1 MEGWLIFIGIIIVI
15 AFFGWLFEIRSK
27 AKKYDELKPRL
38 DKLDNYKHEL
48 EVKNAELVK
57 RQTEWEKKVEFEK
70 AEWEKKVEFD
80 RRTIEILAKEKSSGF
95 PWLAN
100 AFADFYYLQ
109 KLKEADYLE
118 HKSHPAPVS
127 AEKVRNITRERR
139 IIEEKLRIT
148 QGIIHYYQNLFPFLE
163 EFLGEIDEEV
173 LKKVLSR
180 NIEEPIKEVDE
191 VGIDPVRIYLSS
203 LSEEEYQKLSSAE
216 RNQLALDR
224 YWSRPYKSWWQIGKE
239 YERYVG
245 YIYEANGYNVFYQGI
260 LEGFDDLGR
269 DLICKKEEQTIIIQC
284 KRWSQH
290 KTIHEKHIN
299 QLYGTVIKYI
309 IDNKLTKQPS
319 LFPFDE
325 KISAILYTTTKLS
338 DRAKE
343 FAKCLCIGVNEEFPL
358 QKYPLIKCN
367 VSRRN
372 GEKIYHLPFDQQY
385 DRTLIEEEK
394 NECYVE
400 TVKEAESL
408 GFRRAW
414 RWRGQEPE

>member
-1 MEGWLIFIGIIIVI
+1 M
-15 AFFGWLFEIRSK
+15 
-27 AKKYDELKPRL
+27 KKSCVLP
-38 DKLDNYKHEL
+38 
-48 EVKNAELVK
+48 
-57 RQTEWEKKVEFEK
+57 
-70 AEWEKKVEFD
+70 
-80 RRTIEILAKEKSSGF
+80 
-95 PWLAN
+95 
-100 AFADFYYLQ
+100 
-109 KLKEADYLE
+109 
-118 HKSHPAPVS
+118 
-127 AEKVRNITRERR
+127 
-139 IIEEKLRIT
+139 

-269 DLICKKEEQTIIIQC
+269 DLICKKGEQTIIIQC

-290 KTIHEKHIN
+290 KTIHEKHVN

-309 IDNKLTKQPS
+309 IDNKLSKQPS
-319 LFPFDE
+319 LFPSDE
-325 KISAILYTTTKLS
+325 KVSAILYTTTKLS

-372 GEKIYHLPFDQQY
+372 GGKIYHLPFDQQY
-385 DRTLIEEEK
+385 DRTLIEEER

-400 TVKEAESL
+400 TLKEAESL

-414 RWRGQEPE
+414 RWRVQEPE